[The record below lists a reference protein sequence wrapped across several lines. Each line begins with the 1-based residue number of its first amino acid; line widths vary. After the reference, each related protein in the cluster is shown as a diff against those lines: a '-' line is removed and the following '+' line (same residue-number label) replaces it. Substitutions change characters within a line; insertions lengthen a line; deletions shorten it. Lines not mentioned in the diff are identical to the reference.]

1 VTDRTDATRE
11 KTATSARELAEEAR
25 RMEQAARPLE
35 PDARRR
41 AALRRPVL
49 EHAEEFLERLPRS
62 PVYRA
67 GKEAAGEIRRHPFPE
82 RGPIAGGA
90 DAGARRAEET
100 TGEADSDLADSVGER
115 GQGSDVSR
123 LESRRVRE
131 LLELHRRSVEE
142 PGLNPAHGGH
152 LGYIPG
158 GGIYTA
164 ALGDY
169 LAAVTNEYAGVRFAG
184 PGAVEMENH
193 VIAWMAEMVGYP
205 ADAAG
210 NLASGGSIAN
220 LVAVVSAREAAGLQA
235 PDYPGAAVYLTEQVH
250 HCVDKAL
257 RIAGMGGSV
266 IRRVAMDD
274 RRRMDPEAL
283 ARQVAADRARGLTPL
298 LVVASAG
305 TTDVGAI
312 DPLDELA
319 DVAEAEGLWLHVD
332 GAYGAF
338 FMLCDEVKP
347 KLAGIERSDSVVM
360 DPHKGLFLPY
370 GLGAVVV
377 KDREAMHRAHH
388 YRAAYMQ
395 DAQAEEAGG
404 PVDSPAEL
412 SPELTKHFRGL
423 RIWLP
428 LMLHGVA
435 PFRAALREKLLLARY
450 FHRRIGELGFET
462 GPEPELSV
470 ATYRWVPEEGDA
482 DAFNEALVEAIHED
496 GRVFVSSTRLDGT
509 FVLRLAVLSF
519 RTHLETIDLTLE
531 ILREKVAELEARP
544 ELWREQER

>member
-1 VTDRTDATRE
+1 
-11 KTATSARELAEEAR
+11 
-25 RMEQAARPLE
+25 MERAARPLE

-67 GKEAAGEIRRHPFPE
+67 EKEAAGEIRRHPFPE
-82 RGPIAGGA
+82 RGPVGAPDSASQGGG
-90 DAGARRAEET
+90 DGTPRGTDPGGDGTSEAESP
-100 TGEADSDLADSVGER
+100 GD
-115 GQGSDVSR
+115 DVTR
-123 LESRRVRE
+123 LESGRVRE

-158 GGIYTA
+158 GGIYTS

-193 VIAWMAEMVGYP
+193 VISWMAEMVGYP

-235 PDYPGAAVYLTEQVH
+235 PDYPRAAVYLTEQVH

-257 RIAGMGGSV
+257 RIAGMGESV
-266 IRRVAMDD
+266 IHRVAMDD

-283 ARQVAADRARGLTPL
+283 ARQVAADRREGLVPW

-312 DPLDELA
+312 DPLEELA
-319 DVAEAEGLWLHVD
+319 DVAEAEDLWLHVD

-338 FMLCDEVKP
+338 FMLCDEVRP

-377 KDREAMHRAHH
+377 KDRQAMHRAHH

-470 ATYRWVPEEGDA
+470 VIYRWVPEEGDA
-482 DAFNEALVEAIHED
+482 DAFNEALVEAVHED
-496 GRVFVSSTRLDGT
+496 GRVFVSSTRLDGK

-531 ILREKVAELEARP
+531 ILQEKVAELEARP
-544 ELWREQER
+544 ERWREGER